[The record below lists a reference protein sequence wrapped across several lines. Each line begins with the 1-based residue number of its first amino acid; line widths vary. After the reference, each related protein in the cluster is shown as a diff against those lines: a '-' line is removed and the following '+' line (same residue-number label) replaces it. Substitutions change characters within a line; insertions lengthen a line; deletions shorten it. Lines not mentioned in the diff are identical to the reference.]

1 MTQKLVPMFLERN
14 KKCAIINLSS
24 QSIAFSVRN
33 LSVYTGT
40 KAFNDSFSK
49 CLSQDYKGMFYLK
62 KMSLIS
68 WTVSQLLSLQLEPN
82 IPKTLLL
89 VVLLTVLDGP

>member
-1 MTQKLVPMFLERN
+1 MTQKFVPMFLERK
-14 KKCAIINLSS
+14 KKCAIVNLSS

-49 CLSQDYKGMFYLK
+49 CLSQDYQGSFHAM
-62 KMSLIS
+62 
-68 WTVSQLLSLQLEPN
+68 
-82 IPKTLLL
+82 
-89 VVLLTVLDGP
+89 

>member
-1 MTQKLVPMFLERN
+1 MTQKILPMFLER
-14 KKCAIINLSS
+14 KKRCAIINLSS

-49 CLSQDYKGMFYLK
+49 CLSQDYKGIFR
-62 KMSLIS
+62 
-68 WTVSQLLSLQLEPN
+68 VN
-82 IPKTLLL
+82 
-89 VVLLTVLDGP
+89 